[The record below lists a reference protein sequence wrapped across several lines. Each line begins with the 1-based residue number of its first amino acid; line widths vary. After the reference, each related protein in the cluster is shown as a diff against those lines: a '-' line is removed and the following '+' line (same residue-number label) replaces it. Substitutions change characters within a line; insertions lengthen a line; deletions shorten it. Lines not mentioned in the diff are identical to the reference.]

1 MSELNT
7 LAVVGAGI
15 GGLAAAL
22 ALGQAGFKLRLYE
35 QAETFFETGAGI
47 GLGPN
52 AMRVLDQWGLG
63 SELRQAGCTPAFLL
77 SRRAEDGRIAGRLPM
92 GQSFIEKYGAPYLT
106 LHRGDLH
113 RLLLTAVK
121 NQALAELFLNRK
133 LTRIDV
139 QSKGIDLQFQ
149 ESSETHQV
157 LGLIGAD
164 GINSRV
170 RSLAFEADAL
180 MPSGHWAYRAL
191 LPIQDLPAAFHDT
204 HIGIWMGKRL
214 HVVHYPVRGGDYLNM
229 VVLIESAD
237 LPSQAGWDVLRSTG
251 QIHADL
257 KQALKG
263 CCNELQELIHRA
275 ENWRAWCLFDRAP
288 LHTAEQM
295 AQGRVALLGD
305 AAHPM
310 LPYLAQ
316 GAGMAIEDAASLA
329 QHWQD
334 TSLTVEQRLSNYA
347 QARWQRVS
355 QVQQR
360 ARRNGRIYHADGV
373 LRMARDAALKL
384 GGAKLMDM
392 PWLYGFHSR

>member
-15 GGLAAAL
+15 GGLAAAF
-22 ALGQAGFKLRLYE
+22 ALGQSGFKHRLYE
-35 QAETFFETGAGI
+35 QADVFFETGAGI

-52 AMRVLDQWGLG
+52 AMRVLDRWGLG
-63 SELRQAGCTPAFLL
+63 SELRHAGCTPAFLL
-77 SRRAEDGRIAGRLPM
+77 ARRAEDGRTAGRLPM
-92 GQSFIEKYGAPYLT
+92 GPYFIEKYGAPYLT
-106 LHRGDLH
+106 VHRADLH
-113 RLLLTAVK
+113 RLLLMAVK
-121 NQALAELFLNRK
+121 NQGLTELFLNHK
-133 LTRIDV
+133 LMGIDV
-139 QSKGIDLQFQ
+139 QSKGMVLQFQ
-149 ESSETHQV
+149 ESSESHQA
-157 LGLIGAD
+157 LALIGAD
-164 GINSRV
+164 GLNSRV
-170 RSLAFEADAL
+170 RSLVFDADA
-180 MPSGHWAYRAL
+180 PEPNGHWAYRTL
-191 LPIQDLPAAFHDT
+191 LPIQGLPEAFHDT

-214 HVVHYPVRGGDYLNM
+214 HVVHYPVRGGEFLNM
-229 VVLIESAD
+229 VVLLESAD
-237 LPSQAGWDVLRSTG
+237 HPSQAGWDVLRSTE
-251 QIHADL
+251 QINADL

-275 ENWRAWCLFDRAP
+275 ENWRAWCLFDREP
-288 LHTAEQM
+288 LHAAEQM

-334 TSLTVEQRLSNYA
+334 TSLTVEQRVSNYA
-347 QARWQRVS
+347 QARWQRAS
-355 QVQQR
+355 RVQQR
-360 ARRNGRIYHADGV
+360 ARRNGRIYHADGM

-392 PWLYGFHSR
+392 PWLYGFDNR